1 VRQTAFPGTC
11 GDRRTNVCLAAVEDR
26 LVAAHV
32 LRELR
37 ERLNDAETEFL
48 ALHLA
53 GNGDVLDMPDAAEPA
68 QKFALHKDPTGTDDL
83 IGLARDDDEDVVR
96 PRLAAH
102 ISELSRPRLCADVR
116 CLREHGEHGQVPA
129 LVVCRS

>member
-1 VRQTAFPGTC
+1 MRH
-11 GDRRTNVCLAAVEDR
+11 RRTDVCLAAIEDR

-32 LRELR
+32 LRDLR
-37 ERLNDAETEFL
+37 ERLDDAEAEFL

-53 GNGDVLDMPDAAEPA
+53 GNGDVLDVPNAAEPA
-68 QKFALHKDPTGTDDL
+68 QKFALHKDAAGAHDL

-102 ISELSRPRLCADVR
+102 VAELSRPRLRAHVGR
-116 CLREHGEHGQVPA
+116 LREHGEHGQVPA
-129 LVVCRS
+129 LVIGRR